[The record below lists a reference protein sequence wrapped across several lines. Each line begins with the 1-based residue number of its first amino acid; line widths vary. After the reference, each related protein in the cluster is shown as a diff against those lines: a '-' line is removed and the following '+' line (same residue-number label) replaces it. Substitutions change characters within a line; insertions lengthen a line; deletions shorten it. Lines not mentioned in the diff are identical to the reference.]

1 MVTEILTAI
10 VSSVPWWVRLSLAL
24 IFLVFAAIVF
34 WYASVR
40 GGILLGAIGFVFL
53 IFSSR
58 SDSEKNGYK
67 F

>member
-1 MVTEILTAI
+1 MTGILTAI

-24 IFLVFAAIVF
+24 ILLVLAGLVF
-34 WYASVR
+34 WYASIR
-40 GGILLGAIGFVFL
+40 GGVVLGAIGFVLL

-58 SDSEKNGYK
+58 SDSEKNGYN